1 MFRDESTKV
10 IQKAQAQWGVAEPSE
25 SGESSTSPPVA
36 YSPQS
41 TGSRSWVSEAA
52 TRRPAALVAQ
62 DWRSSEGAR
71 LTQEISASPFD
82 KAIQFYLE
90 HYVIGLPDEAKSGQ
104 ELQGMRWVHSSLTRN
119 IMAAVGLAG
128 LSNLTGDKETNTLA
142 KHHYGLALQNIAS
155 TVRNMSGEVDLDL
168 TMRAVIMMAIYEV
181 SSSCPTLLCDG
192 SLTTITA
199 TTRSRVAE
207 TRLAHLPE
215 LTSWAAPRS

>member
-1 MFRDESTKV
+1 M
-10 IQKAQAQWGVAEPSE
+10 
-25 SGESSTSPPVA
+25 
-36 YSPQS
+36 
-41 TGSRSWVSEAA
+41 
-52 TRRPAALVAQ
+52 
-62 DWRSSEGAR
+62 R

-82 KAIQFYLE
+82 KAVQFYLE

-181 SSSCPTLLCDG
+181 SSSCPDG
-192 SLTTITA
+192 
-199 TTRSRVAE
+199 VV
-207 TRLAHLPE
+207 
-215 LTSWAAPRS
+215 